1 MHFAVK
7 NLTVSACGL
16 ADDGWMRALAAAIG
30 LVLCLPTLVP
40 ASEDRY
46 VGPTLEPDYSGPVLI
61 HNSQFR
67 YTARDHLTFR
77 TAEYLAVNY
86 PHLLPLRPTI
96 DTWAS
101 RLGIHPR
108 LLSVVVD
115 NLFAGSEI
123 TGSRQDMNA
132 VVQLATALVETYS
145 AQRADPLAASRSVV
159 AVSKALFFNLRLPQG
174 LERIRE
180 EGVSGGTTP
189 PPLYGYF
196 QPPWPIGDTW
206 AGGGAHSSNHSAL
219 DFWGRWRPW
228 GDPDVFSYWVTAMQS
243 GTLRGWSS
251 CSVSVIHDNGWGTGY
266 DHLENVQLPDFA
278 AVEPND
284 VLANYADDEAQA
296 TCSGGWSSG
305 PHVHMSLKYDGSA
318 TTVDEANVDFTAFSH
333 HAGPG
338 DYNTNCNESWYD
350 HDSVGQVCPNYDQL
364 LNDASLASGLFS
376 DGFASGNTSSWS
388 ETSP

>member
-1 MHFAVK
+1 
-7 NLTVSACGL
+7 
-16 ADDGWMRALAAAIG
+16 MRVLLG
-30 LVLCLPTLVP
+30 SLCSVLCLSLAAF
-40 ASEDRY
+40 ASEDSY
-46 VGPTLEPDYSGPVLI
+46 IGPALNADYSGPALVD
-61 HNSQFR
+61 NTQFL
-67 YTARDHLTFR
+67 YTAQDRLTFI
-77 TAEYLAVNY
+77 TADYLAASY

-115 NLFAGSEI
+115 NLF
-123 TGSRQDMNA
+123 TGSRVTGDRKDIGA
-132 VVQLATALVETYS
+132 VVQLATALAEVFTGERS
-145 AQRADPLAASRSVV
+145 NPLAASR
-159 AVSKALFFNLRLPQG
+159 AVKAASDALFFEIHLPAGLDKIRQQG
-174 LERIRE
+174 MA
-180 EGVSGGTTP
+180 GGTTP

-206 AGGGAHSSNHSAL
+206 AGGGAHGSSHNAL

-243 GTLRGWSS
+243 GTLRVWSS
-251 CSVSVIHDNGWGTGY
+251 CSVSVIHDNGWVTGY
-266 DHLENVQLPDFA
+266 YHLENVQLPDFA
-278 AVEPND
+278 AVERDD

-305 PHVHMSLKYDGSA
+305 PHVHMSINYNGSSIS
-318 TTVDEANVDFTAFSH
+318 VDEDNVDFTAFSH

-364 LNDASLASGLFS
+364 LNDTTMSAGLFA
-376 DGFASGNTSSWS
+376 DGFESGNRAAWSS
-388 ETSP
+388 TAP